1 MVTSTSTPLL
11 VVFLVVLEH
20 PNSSGRDVLKEAE
33 GEHYLRLNEV
43 TSWTEIVSIQ
53 WQAAR
58 GKERSYS

>member
-20 PNSSGRDVLKEAE
+20 PNLSGRDVLKEAE
-33 GEHYLRLNEV
+33 GDHYLRLNEV

-53 WQAAR
+53 W
-58 GKERSYS
+58 

>member
-33 GEHYLRLNEV
+33 GEDYLRLNEV
-43 TSWTEIVSIQ
+43 TSWTEIQ

-58 GKERSYS
+58 GNERPYN